1 MKIGFLG
8 LGKLGLSCALAIK
21 SKGHDVV
28 GYDPNPI
35 VQEYIRNKKIP
46 YKEERV
52 NQDFINFGFP
62 EGSVIIDP
70 WRYMPDMK
78 NVNVIRLGSNQSKVS

>member
-8 LGKLGLSCALAIK
+8 LGKQPCVFLIGTK
-21 SKGHDVV
+21 H
-28 GYDPNPI
+28 P
-35 VQEYIRNKKIP
+35 
-46 YKEERV
+46 
-52 NQDFINFGFP
+52 DFINFGFP

>member
-8 LGKLGLSCALAIK
+8 LGKLGLSCALAIE

-28 GYDPNPI
+28 GYDSNPI

-52 NQDFINFGFP
+52 NHALINSNIKLVTLSELVKFS
-62 EGSVIIDP
+62 EIIF
-70 WRYMPDMK
+70 
-78 NVNVIRLGSNQSKVS
+78 

>member
-8 LGKLGLSCALAIK
+8 LGKLGLSCALAIE

-28 GYDPNPI
+28 GYDSNPI
-35 VQEYIRNKKIP
+35 VQENIRNKKIP

-52 NQDFINFGFP
+52 NQALINSNIKLVTLSELVKFSEIIFVGVQTP
-62 EGSVIIDP
+62 HHEKYEGVT
-70 WRYMPDMK
+70 
-78 NVNVIRLGSNQSKVS
+78 

>member
-8 LGKLGLSCALAIK
+8 LGKLGLSCALAIE

-28 GYDPNPI
+28 GYDSNPI

-46 YKEERV
+46 YKEEGV
-52 NQDFINFGFP
+52 NHALINSNIKLVTLSELVKFS
-62 EGSVIIDP
+62 EIIFVEASRP
-70 WRYMPDMK
+70 IPAK
-78 NVNVIRLGSNQSKVS
+78 TATEN